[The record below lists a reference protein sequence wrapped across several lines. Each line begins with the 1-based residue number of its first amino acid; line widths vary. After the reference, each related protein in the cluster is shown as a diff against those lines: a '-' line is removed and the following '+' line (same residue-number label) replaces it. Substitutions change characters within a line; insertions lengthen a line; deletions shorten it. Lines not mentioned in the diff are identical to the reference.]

1 MNGAIAVDRP
11 TSLQILQKELG
22 EWFGTMGGV
31 NSNEVEVLSV
41 QSTSATDGVS
51 EREGVTN
58 DRTVLLR
65 FPRSITPQLLTA
77 LPLISSSNYRIQL
90 LNDSSDLSRLTGYA
104 VLTPL
109 AKLPSPLLLLSTSM
123 DRKTSY
129 SQEKQSIG
137 RAREV
142 PSPPVSP
149 DLSSDQEEKGQGAA
163 SDGTD
168 QDKDSDEG
176 DEEQEKKEET
186 IAKKSLFG
194 LFLLTLAIGGA
205 QIVSSVLSAWGSTYL
220 FELGLTTEVTAL
232 IWLGGPLAQVIVQP
246 IVGALSDDEAGRF
259 RRRGWVIG
267 SAIILA
273 TSIVYLVHATEFA
286 TYLYGKTIKEEDFT
300 MIIAVVSVYILN
312 ASLIGLQTG
321 TKTLAID
328 VAPPSQQQRTSALG
342 NRLSDVCSILAYAV
356 GAYPLKRLGFLD
368 WIGGGQFRKLAYLA
382 TAAMIVTM
390 LVTCTTQ
397 HEKPEMQ
404 EVDNKRI
411 GLIGRIREMNSNLRK
426 VPVQIRRVC
435 YVQIF
440 SWMALFPFLTYSTT
454 YVANIA
460 VTSIQPTP
468 SGDDSARL
476 GSLALVFHQL
486 VCLFTASTI
495 PYLTLLSSNKYFA
508 RYLNGPSTLL
518 RRTTARILLF
528 LSARNFW
535 SIGLFVHGMLMMST
549 FWIKT
554 EWAAIMMV
562 TLMGFP
568 YAVALWAPYALLTE
582 AFLEQKAKAR
592 CPPCFASGGNNGKG
606 AVESLDDYNAAMNS
620 DSSVDFDRI
629 PILRKLKRRLK
640 SSSSSST
647 PLSHR
652 SVPSAND
659 KPHHP
664 TCPEHPNYDPFLTR
678 RPFQK
683 PHSLSSRLLDEGE
696 FFDSTSSF
704 AGLSTTIVTLH
715 NLAMLL
721 PQALVAILAA
731 AAFKFVNA
739 RFDSSLFG
747 GETKRDTDEIVWLFR
762 ATGILAFI
770 GSVVT
775 RFFGETRWEESV
787 RKRLN
792 VKRWI

>member
-1 MNGAIAVDRP
+1 
-11 TSLQILQKELG
+11 
-22 EWFGTMGGV
+22 
-31 NSNEVEVLSV
+31 
-41 QSTSATDGVS
+41 
-51 EREGVTN
+51 
-58 DRTVLLR
+58 
-65 FPRSITPQLLTA
+65 
-77 LPLISSSNYRIQL
+77 
-90 LNDSSDLSRLTGYA
+90 
-104 VLTPL
+104 
-109 AKLPSPLLLLSTSM
+109 
-123 DRKTSY
+123 
-129 SQEKQSIG
+129 QEKQSSR

-142 PSPPVSP
+142 PSPPVSSSSP
-149 DLSSDQEEKGQGAA
+149 ASSDQEEKGRGTA
-163 SDGTD
+163 SDATNED
-168 QDKDSDEG
+168 VDSDEG
-176 DEEQEKKEET
+176 DEAQEKKEET

-194 LFLLTLAIGGA
+194 LFLLTVAIGGA

-267 SAIILA
+267 SAVILA
-273 TSIVYLVHATEFA
+273 TSIVYLVHATDFA
-286 TYLYGKTIKEEDFT
+286 TYLYGKTIKEGDFT
-300 MIIAVVSVYILN
+300 MIIAVVSVYTLN

-356 GAYPLKRLGFLD
+356 GASPLERLGFLD

-382 TAAMIVTM
+382 TAAMIATM
-390 LVTCTTQ
+390 FITCTTQ

-426 VPVQIRRVC
+426 VPVPIRRV
-435 YVQIF
+435 
-440 SWMALFPFLTYSTT
+440 WMALFPFLTYSTT

-460 VTSIQPTP
+460 VVSIQPTP

-518 RRTTARILLF
+518 RRSTARILLF

-535 SIGLFVHGMLMMST
+535 SIGLFVHGVLMMST

-554 EWAAIMMV
+554 EWAAITMV

-582 AFLEQKAKAR
+582 AFLEQKAKAK
-592 CPPCFASGGNNGKG
+592 CPPCSASSGNNGKV

-640 SSSSSST
+640 RSTSSSPLPSRAHPSS
-647 PLSHR
+647 
-652 SVPSAND
+652 ND
-659 KPHHP
+659 EPHHP

-696 FFDSTSSF
+696 FFDSSSSL

-721 PQALVAILAA
+721 PQALIAILAA

-770 GSVVT
+770 GSIVT
-775 RFFGETRWEESV
+775 RFFGETRWEGSV